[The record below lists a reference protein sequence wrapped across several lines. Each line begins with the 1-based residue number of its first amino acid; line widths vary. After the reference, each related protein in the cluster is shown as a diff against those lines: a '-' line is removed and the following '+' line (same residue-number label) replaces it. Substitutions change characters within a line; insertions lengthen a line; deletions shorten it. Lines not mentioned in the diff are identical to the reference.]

1 MNLHRCHLHSF
12 FYTNLFYCC
21 FISFEGTFRNGK
33 RNGRGK
39 YQLPDGRVE
48 IYRYVD
54 DESSGDGVRLSAN
67 KKKTWCMHSGKV
79 TKRISVEEAAAIAK
93 DLDLLSVVSD
103 VLEQLVAKIVASS
116 NNEPG
121 QEDSTH
127 TLAEDKGGDDIPANA
142 DEDDTNMRVAQDEGI
157 EPQRTPLVDIR
168 TNNNNIA
175 EEEAAATPFK
185 EPW

>member
-1 MNLHRCHLHSF
+1 M
-12 FYTNLFYCC
+12 
-21 FISFEGTFRNGK
+21 
-33 RNGRGK
+33 
-39 YQLPDGRVE
+39 PDGRVE

-93 DLDLLSVVSD
+93 DLDLVSVVSD

-142 DEDDTNMRVAQDEGI
+142 DEDDTNNMRVAQDEGI
-157 EPQRTPLVDIR
+157 ESQRTPRVDIR

-175 EEEAAATPFK
+175 EEEVPQLLSKNLGGRRKSTYLVGCLLSWWQWLLAWECRLERKAANLQKIPRQ
-185 EPW
+185 